1 VFSRF
6 PRYLNPPDH
15 LMDKVYWILTSI
27 LFLTDLTIR
36 IGLSVRVIMRKKEPS
51 VTLAW
56 LVVILLLPFLGAI
69 IYLLFGEN
77 RLGERRARRAAAD
90 IPLILRW
97 AEKLRQRSFV
107 DWNLINPEC
116 EPLHRQIDTAI
127 GIPTMPG
134 NSISLI
140 ENSSD
145 FFRRLIIDIEN
156 AKSTCFLEFYI
167 FAAGGHAD
175 QVCTALKKAS
185 RRGVC
190 CKLLL
195 DSIGSK
201 EFLAGSQC
209 RDLQAHGI
217 QVLEC
222 LPAGL
227 FRALFVRIDLRN
239 HRKIVTID
247 NTIAYTGSQNLVDPR
262 FFKQDEGVGQWIDI
276 MVRVK
281 GPVVE
286 ILTASFL
293 YDWALE
299 TGRPLEQLIMEAKVQ
314 PIPDMGE
321 IPVQLAPS
329 GPGYAEGTIHNLLLT
344 TIYAARRELILTTP
358 YFVPDNAILVALKSA
373 AQRGVVVTIIVPAK
387 NDSRL
392 VHYASRARY
401 GELIAAGVRIVGFTK
416 GLLHAKTI
424 TVDNDFCLIGSV
436 NLDMRSFW
444 LNFEMT
450 LFVYNDG
457 FTSRIRQ
464 LQRNYLQASSPL
476 NELVFK
482 KRSFKERFLENMA
495 LLVGPLL

>member
-1 VFSRF
+1 MT
-6 PRYLNPPDH
+6 N
-15 LMDKVYWILTSI
+15 VYWILTSV
-27 LFLTDLTIR
+27 LFLADLTIR
-36 IGLSVRVIMRKKEPS
+36 ISLSIRVVMRKKEPS

-97 AEKLRQRSFV
+97 AEKLRRRSFI
-107 DWNLINPEC
+107 DWNTINPEC
-116 EPLHRQIDTAI
+116 EPLRRQIDSAI

-134 NSISLI
+134 NTLSLI
-140 ENSSD
+140 ETSTD
-145 FFRRLIIDIEN
+145 FFRRLISDIEQ
-156 AKSTCFLEFYI
+156 ARSTCFLEFYI
-167 FAAGGHAD
+167 FHSGGHAD
-175 QVCTALKKAS
+175 QVCAALKKAVA
-185 RRGVC
+185 RGVR
-190 CKLLL
+190 CKLLV

-201 EFLAGSQC
+201 DFLGGRQC
-209 RDLQAHGI
+209 RELQAAGVE
-217 QVLEC
+217 VLEC

-227 FRALFVRIDLRN
+227 LRALFVRIDLRN

-247 NTIAYTGSQNLVDPR
+247 NTIAYTGSHNLVDPR
-262 FFKQDEGVGQWIDI
+262 YFKQDEGVGQWIDI
-276 MVRVK
+276 MVRVQ

-299 TGRPLEQLIMEAKVQ
+299 TGRPLEDLILEARVQ
-314 PIPDMGE
+314 PIPKIGD

-373 AQRGVVVTIIVPAK
+373 AQRGVDVTIIVPEK

-401 GELIAAGVRIVGFTK
+401 GELIEAGVRIVAFTR
-416 GLLHAKTI
+416 GLLHAKSI
-424 TVDNDFCLIGSV
+424 TVDDDFCLIGSV

-450 LFVYNDG
+450 LFVYNRD
-457 FTSRIRQ
+457 FTAGLRQ
-464 LQRNYLQASSPL
+464 LQQEYLQSSIPL
-476 NELVFK
+476 NKIVFRR
-482 KRSFKERFLENMA
+482 RSFQERFLENMA

>member
-1 VFSRF
+1 
-6 PRYLNPPDH
+6 
-15 LMDKVYWILTSI
+15 MDKIYWILTSI
-27 LFLTDLTIR
+27 IFLTDLTIR

-56 LVVILLLPFLGAI
+56 LVVILLLPFFGAI

-97 AEKLRQRSFV
+97 AQKLRQRSFI
-107 DWNLINPEC
+107 DWDEINPEC
-116 EPLHRQIDTAI
+116 EPLHRQIDAAI

-134 NSISLI
+134 NSLALI
-140 ENSSD
+140 GNSND
-145 FFRRLIIDIEN
+145 FFRRLILDIEN
-156 AKSTCFLEFYI
+156 AESICCLEFYI
-167 FAAGGHAD
+167 FSSGGYAD
-175 QVCTALKKAS
+175 LVCTALKKAC
-185 RRGVC
+185 RRGVA

-201 EFLAGSQC
+201 DFLNSPVC
-209 RDLQAHGI
+209 LDLQASGI
-217 QVLEC
+217 EVREC

-227 FRALFVRIDLRN
+227 MRALFVRIDLRN
-239 HRKIVTID
+239 HRKIVSID
-247 NTIAYTGSQNLVDPR
+247 NKIAYTGSQNLVDPR
-262 FFKQDEGVGQWIDI
+262 YFKQDEGVGQWIDI
-276 MVRVK
+276 MVRVE

-299 TGRPLEQLIMEAKVQ
+299 TGRPLEDLILEAKVA
-314 PIPDMGE
+314 PIPNRGE

-329 GPGYAEGTIHNLLLT
+329 GPGYTEGTIHNLLLT

-358 YFVPDNAILVALKSA
+358 YFVPDNAILAALKSA
-373 AQRGVVVTIIVPAK
+373 AQRGVSVTIIVPEK

-401 GELIAAGVRIVGFTK
+401 GELIAAGVKIVAFDG

-450 LFVYNDG
+450 LFIYNKK
-457 FTSRIRQ
+457 FTSRLRL
-464 LQRNYLQASSPL
+464 LQEEYLLASRPL
-476 NELVFK
+476 NEVVFK

>member
-1 VFSRF
+1 
-6 PRYLNPPDH
+6 
-15 LMDKVYWILTSI
+15 MDKIYWILTSI
-27 LFLTDLTIR
+27 IFLTDLTIR

-56 LVVILLLPFLGAI
+56 LVVILLLPFFGAV

-97 AEKLRQRSFV
+97 AQKLRQRSFI
-107 DWNLINPEC
+107 DWNTINPEC
-116 EPLHRQIDTAI
+116 EPLHRQIDAAI

-134 NSISLI
+134 NSITLI
-140 ENSSD
+140 GNSND
-145 FFRRLIIDIEN
+145 FFRQLILDIEH
-156 AKSTCFLEFYI
+156 AESICCLEFYI
-167 FAAGGHAD
+167 FSSGGYAD
-175 QVCTALKKAS
+175 QVCTALKKAA
-185 RRGVC
+185 RRGVA

-201 EFLAGSQC
+201 DFLNSPAC
-209 RDLQAHGI
+209 LDLQASGI
-217 QVLEC
+217 EILEC

-227 FRALFVRIDLRN
+227 MRAFFVRIDLRN

-247 NTIAYTGSQNLVDPR
+247 NKLAYTGSQNLVDPR
-262 FFKQDEGVGQWIDI
+262 YFKQDEGVGQWIDI
-276 MVRVK
+276 MVRVE

-286 ILTASFL
+286 ILTAAFF

-299 TGRPLEQLIMEAKVQ
+299 TGRPLEDLILEAKVA
-314 PIPDMGE
+314 PIPNRGE
-321 IPVQLAPS
+321 IPIQLAPS
-329 GPGYAEGTIHNLLLT
+329 GPGYSEGTIHNVLLT

-358 YFVPDNAILVALKSA
+358 YFVPDNAILAALKSA
-373 AQRGVVVTIIVPAK
+373 AQRGVAVTIIVPEK

-401 GELIAAGVRIVGFTK
+401 GELIAAGVKIVAFNG

-450 LFVYNDG
+450 LFIYNQK
-457 FTSRIRQ
+457 FTSQ
-464 LQRNYLQASSPL
+464 LRLLQEEYLLSSRPL
-476 NELVFK
+476 NEVVFK

>member
-1 VFSRF
+1 
-6 PRYLNPPDH
+6 
-15 LMDKVYWILTSI
+15 MDRIYWFLTSI
-27 LFLTDLTIR
+27 LFLADLSIR
-36 IGLSVRVIMRKKEPS
+36 IGLSIRVIMRKKEPS

-77 RLGERRARRAAAD
+77 RLGERRAKRAAAD

-97 AEKLRQRSFV
+97 AEGLRQRAFSGW
-107 DWNLINPEC
+107 DTINPEC
-116 EPLHRQIDTAI
+116 EPIRRQIDATI

-134 NSISLI
+134 NAFILIKDSTTFFQKLI
-140 ENSSD
+140 E
-145 FFRRLIIDIEN
+145 DIE
-156 AKSTCFLEFYI
+156 AAREYCFLEFYI
-167 FAAGGHAD
+167 FETGGMAD
-175 QVCTALKKAS
+175 QVIDALKRAAQ
-185 RRGVC
+185 RGVC
-190 CKLLL
+190 CRLLL

-201 EFLAGSQC
+201 KFLGTPDC
-209 RDLQAHGI
+209 LDLMAHGI
-217 QVLEC
+217 EVIEC

-227 FRALFVRIDLRN
+227 IRALFVRIDLRN

-247 NTIAYTGSQNLVDPR
+247 NKIAYTGSQNLVDPR
-262 FFKQDEGVGQWIDI
+262 YFKQDEGVGQWIDI
-276 MVRVK
+276 MVRIQ

-293 YDWALE
+293 YDWGLE
-299 TGRPLEQLIMEAKVQ
+299 TGQPLEKLLAEAKVSS
-314 PIPDMGE
+314 PPSVGD

-344 TIYAARRELILTTP
+344 TIYAARRELVLTTP
-358 YFVPDNAILVALKSA
+358 YFVPDSAILIALKSA
-373 AQRGVVVTIIVPAK
+373 AQRGVAVTIIVPEK
-387 NDSRL
+387 NDSKL

-401 GELIAAGVRIVGFTK
+401 GELINAGVRIVAFTR

-424 TVDNDFCLIGSV
+424 TVDDDFCLIGSV

-450 LFVYNDG
+450 LFVYNHA
-457 FTSRIRQ
+457 FTEKLRA
-464 LQRNYLQASSPL
+464 LQQEYLEVSIPL
-476 NELVFK
+476 DEEVFR
-482 KRSFKERFLENMA
+482 KRSFGERFMENVA

>member
-1 VFSRF
+1 
-6 PRYLNPPDH
+6 
-15 LMDKVYWILTSI
+15 MDKIYWFFTSI
-27 LFLTDLTIR
+27 IFLADLTIR
-36 IGLSVRVIMRKKEPS
+36 IGLSIRVIMRKKEPS

-56 LVVILLLPFLGAI
+56 LVVILLLPFFGAL

-97 AEKLRQRSFV
+97 AQKLRERSFI
-107 DWNLINPEC
+107 DWHKINPEC

-134 NSISLI
+134 NRLFLI
-140 ENSSD
+140 GNSYD
-145 FFRRLIIDIEN
+145 FFQRLIQDIDRAESI
-156 AKSTCFLEFYI
+156 CCLEFYI
-167 FAAGGHAD
+167 FCSGGYAD
-175 QVCTALKKAS
+175 QVCMALKRAC
-185 RRGVC
+185 RRGVA

-201 EFLAGSQC
+201 DFLNSPAC
-209 RDLQAHGI
+209 LDLQASGI
-217 QVLEC
+217 EVREC

-227 FRALFVRIDLRN
+227 MRALFVRIDLRN

-247 NTIAYTGSQNLVDPR
+247 NKIAYTGSQNLVDPR
-262 FFKQDEGVGQWIDI
+262 YFKQDQGVGQWIDI
-276 MVRVK
+276 MVRIE

-299 TGRPLEQLIMEAKVQ
+299 TGQPLEELILEARVA
-314 PIPDMGE
+314 PIPDRGE

-358 YFVPDNAILVALKSA
+358 YFVPDSAILAALKSA
-373 AQRGVVVTIIVPAK
+373 AQRGVRVIIIVPEK

-401 GELIAAGVRIVGFTK
+401 GELIEAGVKIVAFCG

-450 LFVYNDG
+450 LFIYNKE
-457 FTSRIRQ
+457 FTSRLRL
-464 LQRNYLQASSPL
+464 LQEEYLLSSRPL
-476 NELVFK
+476 NEVVFK
-482 KRSFKERFLENMA
+482 KRSVKERFLENMA